1 MKSFLNKF
9 KEVYILGIGGSGM
22 SSIAKFLHQSGVE
35 TKGYDQRA
43 SYVTDLLNNDGLCIE
58 VDISEKNFDQNT
70 LYIVSSAVKIKDTF
84 LKNYIDSPNVLTR
97 PEFLNEITKHF
108 NVIGITGTHGKTS
121 STALLAHIYNFNN
134 IPASYIFGGIT
145 SFGGVGGS
153 FAGYEHPLILET
165 DEAFNTFENLDI
177 DTLLV
182 TNIDHD
188 HIDHYGTFENL
199 VNAFK
204 KVISNVKN
212 SAVLNI
218 DDKNLKM
225 IFNKSYISY
234 SKERVSD
241 FQMIGGNEI
250 VTDDKIYKINSK
262 LIGEHFIS
270 NITGVIALAKLN
282 GISIED
288 SLSAIEHFD
297 GVKRRSEFI
306 GEFNG
311 IKVYDDYAHHPTE
324 ILSTINS
331 FKKFSD
337 GRLITIFQPHRY
349 TRTENNFTKLKESL
363 EVSDITIVTDIYS
376 AGEKPIPGVNSSKFS
391 SDKIKYLKSP
401 RMVPHYLKDIIKK
414 GDLILTLGA
423 GDITLLGPQVLKYF
437 NEKN

>member
-70 LYIVSSAVKIKDTF
+70 LYIVSSAIKINDTF

-204 KVISNVKN
+204 SVISNVKN

-414 GDLILTLGA
+414 GNLILTLGA

>member
-70 LYIVSSAVKIKDTF
+70 LYIVSSAVKINDTF

-270 NITGVIALAKLN
+270 NITGVVALAKLN

>member
-43 SYVTDLLNNDGLCIE
+43 SYITDLLNNDGLCIE
-58 VDISEKNFDQNT
+58 VDISKKNFDQNT
-70 LYIVSSAVKIKDTF
+70 LYIVSSAIKINDTF

-204 KVISNVKN
+204 SVISNVKN

-241 FQMIGGNEI
+241 FQIIGGNEI
-250 VTDDKIYKINSK
+250 VADDKIYKIKSK

>member
-70 LYIVSSAVKIKDTF
+70 LYIVSSAIKIDDTF

-188 HIDHYGTFENL
+188 HIDHYGSFENL

-204 KVISNVKN
+204 SVISNVKN

-250 VTDDKIYKINSK
+250 VADDKIYKINSK